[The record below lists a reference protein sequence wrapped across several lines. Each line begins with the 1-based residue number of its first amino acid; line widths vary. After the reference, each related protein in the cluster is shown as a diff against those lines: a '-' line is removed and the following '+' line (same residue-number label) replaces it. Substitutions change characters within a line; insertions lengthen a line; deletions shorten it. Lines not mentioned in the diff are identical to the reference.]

1 MSEWIRVEKAI
12 RIVEMIGI
20 CSISLETA
28 QAVIIE
34 TFRRMARSEKPIT
47 NGDRIRSMSDEE
59 LAELLTPE
67 INGAAPHKL
76 FAVLHSGKTY
86 LSQKVAK
93 EKTLDW
99 LQQPTGV
106 DA

>member
-1 MSEWIRVEKAI
+1 MSEWIRVEEAI
-12 RIVEMIGI
+12 RIVERIGI
-20 CSISLETA
+20 CATSVETA

-34 TFRRMARSEKPIT
+34 TFRRVARSEKQIT
-47 NGDRIRSMSDEE
+47 NADRIRCMSDEE

-67 INGAAPHKL
+67 INGVPPCKF
-76 FAVLHSGKTY
+76 FAVLPSGRTY
-86 LSQKVAK
+86 LSRKVAK